1 DRPGSGRP
9 EEPLVV
15 LRVAPRDRFVEGS
28 GLIPEKLSADQERAR
43 VGLHPAPRH
52 QIGEVEP
59 IPRGYPRERAVPGL
73 YEQAAGGH
81 VGGRIAGE
89 RANLHAQLARVP
101 GVVIVTEREELAGRS
116 SEAGVAGTGRPAS

>member
-1 DRPGSGRP
+1 MVQQVEERRDEHGPPFREPGAFPLHPYERLGNHDDRPGSGRP

-81 VGGRIAGE
+81 VGGRIAG
-89 RANLHAQLARVP
+89 
-101 GVVIVTEREELAGRS
+101 
-116 SEAGVAGTGRPAS
+116 